1 MNVESGHTWLIAL
14 VLVVTLLTVYFL
26 DRWHRKRVRRIFQ
39 SFSERE
45 GTRLNREN
53 RSVPR
58 VSIPAAL
65 EVGFTILDDRW
76 RGKEGRVVD
85 LSLSGLAVEPNFPL
99 KKLPMEV
106 EICNLEITTPL
117 NRFVLEK
124 VRAVRVE
131 HQVSK
136 RVLAFRILS
145 ISETDFSEMKRF
157 IVYTDAFSKS

>member
-1 MNVESGHTWLIAL
+1 MNVESGHTLLIAL
-14 VLVVTLLTVYFL
+14 VLAVTILAVYL
-26 DRWHRKRVRRIFQ
+26 MDRWHRKRVRRIFQ
-39 SFSERE
+39 SFSEKE
-45 GTRLNREN
+45 GARLNREN

-58 VSIPAAL
+58 VILPDAL
-65 EVGFTILDDRW
+65 EVRFTIRDDRW
-76 RGKEGRVVD
+76 QGRNGRVVD

-106 EICNLEITTPL
+106 EICNLEIETPL

-131 HQVSK
+131 HQISK

-145 ISETDFSEMKRF
+145 VSETDFHEMKRF